1 MLVNNQPT
9 LFIFNYENY
18 IRLLLNAA
26 NATKDLNLSYFSID
40 SR

>member
-9 LFIFNYENY
+9 EFLFNYENY
-18 IRLLLNAA
+18 VRLILNAA
-26 NATKDLNLSYFSID
+26 NATKDLNLSSFTLN